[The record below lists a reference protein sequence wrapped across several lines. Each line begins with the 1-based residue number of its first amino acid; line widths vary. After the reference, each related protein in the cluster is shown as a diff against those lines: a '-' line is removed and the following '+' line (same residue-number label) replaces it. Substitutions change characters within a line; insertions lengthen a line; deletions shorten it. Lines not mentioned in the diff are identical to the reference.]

1 MPRTNFEQNNGQSSH
16 NMQALEINVPE
27 VLHNTIKTKTV
38 EVKQKDLALW
48 KQQSVYIEV
57 RNEGQHTGSKC
68 WVVLPK
74 VIN

>member
-1 MPRTNFEQNNGQSSH
+1 
-16 NMQALEINVPE
+16 MQALEINVPE
-27 VLHNTIKTKTV
+27 VLHNTIKTKKV
-38 EVKQKDLALW
+38 EIKQKDLALW

-68 WVVLPK
+68 WVVSPK